1 MNLMYPRADSPSE
14 FDYPETR
21 LYKIMKILA
30 TANMKEP
37 NNHDIN
43 GDPVRFVIKN
53 GHTTGTTIGRLTG
66 FESHKR
72 QYGVAGTFDSIEA
85 AIYPYDSGSSVFS
98 RSGDSGSAIVGA
110 DNDIIALLTGGS
122 GATDSPDVTY
132 GTPMEWLWNQ
142 IIKNKFPSAVL
153 FFDDIP
159 DT

>member
-1 MNLMYPRADSPSE
+1 MNLMYPRDDSPSE

-30 TANMKEP
+30 AAKIKEP
-37 NNHDIN
+37 NNLDIN

-53 GHTTGTTIGRLTG
+53 GHTTGTTVGRLTG

-72 QYGVAGTFDSIEA
+72 QYGIIGTFDSIDA
-85 AIYPYDSGSSVFS
+85 AIYPYDDSSAFS
-98 RSGDSGSAIVGA
+98 RGGDSGSAIVGA

-122 GATDSPDVTY
+122 GATDSSDVTY
-132 GTPMEWLWNQ
+132 GTPMEWLWNK
-142 IIKNKFPSAVL
+142 IIKNKFPGAVL

-159 DT
+159 DN